1 MAITHLLHTV
11 HLLRLNCMFP
21 VELANFAGYGC
32 KFSGQLLLL
41 LPIMTP
47 LESKT
52 NEKFMKLK
60 FKTEAP
66 TTTQIRQ
73 LDNSQNKSDP
83 IAK

>member
-1 MAITHLLHTV
+1 
-11 HLLRLNCMFP
+11 
-21 VELANFAGYGC
+21 
-32 KFSGQLLLL
+32 
-41 LPIMTP
+41 MTP